1 MKRHIVVGVLVVLL
15 VALIGVNIARMRRG
29 GGLPEVEAVRVR
41 LEAVVDEVAA
51 RGEIR
56 AKEEMQVVAQAS
68 GVVKDVLVEEGE
80 RVRKGEILVR
90 LDTSEVE
97 GALLQAEAQRAA
109 AELAVR
115 REVVNLRIAYRD
127 ASTALE
133 EARKNL
139 ERVRE
144 LHGIGSA
151 SDEELRQA
159 EDQVARAGEQLAA
172 ARQQLNLREGREPDA
187 PVPEVLPPVDLVVAS
202 SPEVR
207 QAEAQLAAA
216 REQVERYVV
225 RAGITGVVSRV
236 LVKRGAVVAA
246 GTPVAQLHDDSQLE
260 VVAQVDEVD
269 LPKVREGAR
278 VRVEADVAP
287 DRELE
292 GEVVWISPV
301 LEQTGEGR
309 MARVRIRLDE
319 REGVWIGAS
328 CSVFIEGDRRTSPVV
343 PLDAYWIEK
352 DAAYVWR
359 VEEDEEGFVVRR
371 TEVKVGS
378 LLPGKVEV
386 REGLSEGDLV
396 VPGRRRDLEEGMRV
410 KVKVKDGEEG
420 EG

>member
-29 GGLPEVEAVRVR
+29 GGLPEVEVVHVQ

-56 AKEEMQVVAQAS
+56 AREEMQVVAQAS

-80 RVRKGEILVR
+80 RVRKGDILVR

-159 EDQVARAGEQLAA
+159 EDQVARAEEQLAA

-187 PVPEVLPPVDLVVAS
+187 PVPEVFPPVDLVVAS

-207 QAEAQLAAA
+207 QAEAQLEAA

-236 LVKRGAVVAA
+236 LVKRGRWWR
-246 GTPVAQLHDDSQLE
+246 P
-260 VVAQVDEVD
+260 
-269 LPKVREGAR
+269 AR
-278 VRVEADVAP
+278 RWP
-287 DRELE
+287 
-292 GEVVWISPV
+292 
-301 LEQTGEGR
+301 
-309 MARVRIRLDE
+309 
-319 REGVWIGAS
+319 S
-328 CSVFIEGDRRTSPVV
+328 CTTIPGSRWWPRWTRWTSP
-343 PLDAYWIEK
+343 
-352 DAAYVWR
+352 R
-359 VEEDEEGFVVRR
+359 C
-371 TEVKVGS
+371 
-378 LLPGKVEV
+378 
-386 REGLSEGDLV
+386 
-396 VPGRRRDLEEGMRV
+396 GRGRG
-410 KVKVKDGEEG
+410 
-420 EG
+420 